1 MKTDGQTWNRRKW
14 TGAPNRVTPGVV
26 GRASGR
32 VLLAACLASIAVA
45 GTAGAA
51 TSEPLAGEK
60 VPRQLPYR
68 GTLELDGVPVTNPS
82 VSMGFELCVSETGTG
97 AAECPWSETQVVSV
111 QGGNFS
117 VALGDA
123 ANNPIPP
130 RLFAQPKLYVGIS
143 VNGQKLQ
150 GRQRLLTVPYAHYS
164 GASSAVPVGAIM
176 AFWGSKAPDGWLLC
190 DGTTFTQSEHP
201 ALYEVLGNRT
211 QLPNLSGR
219 FPLGASGTVG
229 AAGGASTMTL
239 KDEHLP
245 THDHGG
251 VTASAGAHTHT
262 VRFTQYSSGY
272 GDVRGGGDPSDQS
285 IVKTTSSEGEHSHT
299 ISAAGLGRAF
309 GIMPPYLTVNWI
321 IRADP

>member
-1 MKTDGQTWNRRKW
+1 MKTDGQRWNRCSW
-14 TGAPNRVTPGVV
+14 MCSPNRARPRVA
-26 GRASGR
+26 GRALER
-32 VLLAACLASIAVA
+32 WLLAACLASIAVA
-45 GTAGAA
+45 GTAAAA
-51 TSEPLAGEK
+51 TGEPLAGEK

-117 VALGDA
+117 VALGDN

-164 GASSAVPVGAIM
+164 GASGAVPVGAIM
-176 AFWGSKAPDGWLLC
+176 AFMGSKAPDGWLLC
-190 DGTTFTQSEHP
+190 DGTTFTQGEHP

-229 AAGGASTMTL
+229 AAGGASTRTL
-239 KDEHLP
+239 TTAELP
-245 THDHGG
+245 SHNHGG
-251 VTASAGAHTHT
+251 ATGSAGAHSHT
-262 VRFTQYSSGY
+262 VRFTQFSSGV
-272 GDVRGGGDPSDQS
+272 GDVRYGGDSNDQS
-285 IVKTTSSEGEHSHT
+285 VTKTTSSDGDHT
-299 ISAAGLGRAF
+299 HAISSVGNGNAF
-309 GIMPPYLTVNWI
+309 DIMPPYLTVNWI